1 MKNLPCSLE
10 IKLREKLSK
19 TDILDILSEHMTMF
33 EETFGIEEFKL
44 NSYLEFYIDSKKLS
58 LYHEEH
64 NNVINSINLKSD
76 EKLENT
82 AKISSKDC
90 NYPFS
95 IEERKWAAE
104 AVADC
109 YKRIENGT
117 VKRLKSKG

>member
-19 TDILDILSEHMTMF
+19 TDILDILAEHMTML